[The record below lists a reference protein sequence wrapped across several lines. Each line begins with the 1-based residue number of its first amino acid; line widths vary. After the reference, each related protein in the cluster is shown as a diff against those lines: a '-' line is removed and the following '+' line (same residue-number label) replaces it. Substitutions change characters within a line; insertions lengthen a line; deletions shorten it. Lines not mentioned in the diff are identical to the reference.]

1 MTSKKIKEVLTIL
14 FLTVILA
21 AIFPAA
27 LFVRSLIDKNSPVS
41 IDGFKYSI
49 NSKSAEIYPQT
60 DEYIDEIIRFNNLEV
75 LTIIPWKKKV
85 EVLTDSGSIP
95 FSEAF
100 KNESENLTDVTDLSC
115 LANFT
120 DLTYLD
126 IRDCNVN
133 NIDFIGQMKKLEILK
148 IKNTNVSDISVLE
161 NFENLQ
167 IIDISSCPIE
177 DYSVLAKC
185 KNLEAVYF
193 NDKQLPPDIITLLHE
208 KNIDCI
214 SKKGD
219 NLDT

>member
-27 LFVRSLIDKNSPVS
+27 LFVRNLIDKNLPIS
-41 IDGFKYSI
+41 IDGYTYDV
-49 NSKSAEIYPQT
+49 NSKSARIFPQT
-60 DEYIDEIIRFNNLEV
+60 DEYIDEIIRFNKLEE
-75 LTIIPWKKKV
+75 LTVTPFKKSV
-85 EVLTDSGSIP
+85 TVISGSGEM
-95 FSEAF
+95 FEAF
-100 KNESENLTDVTDLSC
+100 KKARETWTDVTDLSC
-115 LANFT
+115 LSSFT
-120 DLTYLD
+120 DLTYLN
-126 IRDCNVN
+126 ISGCSVN
-133 NIDFIGQMKKLEILK
+133 NIDFIGQMKKLETLI
-148 IKNTNVSDISVLE
+148 INNTNVSDISVLE

-185 KNLEAVYF
+185 ENLEEVYF
-193 NDKQLPPDIITLLHE
+193 NDEQLPPDIITLLQE
-208 KNIDCI
+208 KNINCI